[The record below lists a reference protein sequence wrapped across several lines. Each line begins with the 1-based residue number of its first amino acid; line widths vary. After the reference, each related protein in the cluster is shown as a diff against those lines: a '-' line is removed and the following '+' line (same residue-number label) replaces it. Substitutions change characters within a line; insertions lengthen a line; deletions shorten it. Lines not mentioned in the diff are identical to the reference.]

1 MSGSAW
7 SKLRNALRNSWRS
20 VHHPPPPDEPAAAGL
35 PGAPPSA
42 ENRLRRAGIDPDR
55 LPILRLG
62 RPLHVLKYPYPP
74 WVRRMAI
81 GLVLWAVLF
90 PLELA
95 GIHLPGWGIAA
106 SSLVIG
112 LVILQA
118 ACDAL
123 VTGTERLAARLQWDH
138 YVAGTVAEIL
148 STLPELVVIAFV
160 VPVSPLAAFVI
171 ALITIY
177 NNALVFSL
185 YSFFLPK
192 DQRGRYL
199 MPAPI
204 TEAGT
209 QILIAGAAIGL
220 TLGLVMLT
228 LTSGRHPKAGFQAH
242 DLIIVGIVLLL
253 IFAVYL
259 YRLIHLYAGEE
270 RRVRETLDLTPEE
283 IDRRRQLVYE
293 HVQPGTLPAI
303 AALFAAGVAGALVGG
318 ERVGAFAEAAIGE
331 LGLNSVLTALILA
344 VFAGM
349 SEYVILWHSHRKRE
363 YGIALANAFGG
374 ITQVMF
380 LVLPFTLLAIA
391 FHQAVSGNGAPEIEF
406 TLSNI
411 FLLIFLFPTFFVL
424 AELIE
429 EDHTL
434 GLLDTTI
441 MAAIFLLLILV
452 LITYG
457 ADPVSLGHATAPPP

>member
-1 MSGSAW
+1 MAEDRW
-7 SKLRNALRNSWRS
+7 SRFKHAVNPWGRHDAA
-20 VHHPPPPDEPAAAGL
+20 HDGAAAAGL
-35 PGAPPSA
+35 PGAPRAA
-42 ENRLRRAGIDPDR
+42 EERLRRVGIDPDR
-55 LPILRLG
+55 LPISYLGLPVQLLR
-62 RPLHVLKYPYPP
+62 YPYPP
-74 WVRRMAI
+74 WARRM
-81 GLVLWAVLF
+81 LVGFLLWAVLY
-90 PLELA
+90 PLELV
-95 GIHLPGWGIAA
+95 GVRLPGWAVA
-106 SSLVIG
+106 LSSLLVG
-112 LVILQA
+112 LIILQA

-123 VTGTERLAARLQWDH
+123 VTATERLAARLEWDH

-160 VPVSPLAAFVI
+160 VPVSPLTAFVI

-192 DQRGRYL
+192 DRRGRYL

-228 LTSGRHPKAGFQAH
+228 LTAGEHPKAGFQPH
-242 DLIIVGIVLLL
+242 DLALVAAILLL
-253 IFAVYL
+253 IFGVYL
-259 YRLIHLYAGEE
+259 YRLIGLYAKEE
-270 RRVRETLDLTPEE
+270 REVRETLDLTDEDIEE
-283 IDRRRQLVYE
+283 RRDLVYR
-293 HVQPGTLPAI
+293 HVGRSTLPRI
-303 AALFAAGVAGALVGG
+303 VLLLAAGVAGAVIGG
-318 ERVGAFAEAAIGE
+318 ERVGAFAEAAIGD
-331 LGLNSVLTALILA
+331 LGLNSILTALLLA

-349 SEYVILWHSHRKRE
+349 SEYVILWHSHRKGE

-380 LVLPFTLLAIA
+380 LVLPCTLLFIA
-391 FHQAVSGNGAPEIEF
+391 LYQQFGPDGAPAIEF

-441 MAAIFLLLILV
+441 MSAIFLLLILV

-457 ADPVSLGHATAPPP
+457 ADPVSLRGAG